1 MPPLTSPVFADS
13 RLGDVNDNIGIQWT
27 LLKHLDDLDF
37 ADDIALLSH
46 KHKDMEEKT
55 AILEQ
60 WGGQVDLRINHAKT
74 ETMRKTST
82 RKKLA

>member
-13 RLGDVNDNIGIQWT
+13 RSGDVNDNIVIQWT
-27 LLKHLDDLDF
+27 LLKHLEDLDF

-60 WGGQVDLRINHAKT
+60 RGGQVGLRINHAKT
-74 ETMRKTST
+74 KTMRKTST
-82 RKKLA
+82 RKKLT